1 MGILQ
6 LLYVALIATE
16 AIASH
21 AHSQAI
27 FNIREFE
34 SFIPK
39 PMAEDL
45 KRGIS
50 KSRWS
55 ADPRN
60 HFQGYFVKQGNK
72 TSEYICSIP
81 RAQIDTIE
89 EKESIQSNTQ
99 VDKTND
105 AKLLKAASEIIRDS
119 FPKNNC
125 IFTYDLRGFYW
136 TYGYCYA
143 DKVIQYHEGVPPH
156 ERHKRHEATNPKTV
170 YVLGRFTDAS
180 YKAVKIANQAKQ
192 RQIGQYETRR
202 MKTLSL
208 GEDKASPFSHHS
220 AQKIVL
226 EVIDSGSICEITL
239 EPRSVEVI
247 YKCDPDAHSFGQPQ
261 IIDVPEVTTCQ
272 YKMIIHV
279 PGLCALEQFA
289 PHRKIKES
297 LVEMACQLVDDEI
310 SSEIEEQRFEEYIS
324 NVRLRDDGNFP
335 VRGDNRI
342 SVEDHTLLPLG
353 FGFYLAKAISGYR
366 STSAYYNN
374 RNVIIYNGF
383 SEELE
388 DIGNQVGR
396 AIYNAIG
403 KKLLA
408 PYFEKDEQKRL
419 EWKDTFTIWLE
430 LYDFFGNF
438 KCLLRISRDGREQ
451 AKSIQLQVIDPV
463 TMVDIEGDPPMN
475 MAIDLTEFEAPHNLW
490 NYQYFRRGD
499 VIMGPPELPKQHQ
512 EVTTTTETEK
522 VIVTVTLSASDVESE
537 PEEDIHFEDL
547 SGDQSPQGEYINEE
561 NIKEVRGDPEG
572 GPVEVVIEEDG
583 IEHTYEVNMRE

>member
-143 DKVIQYHEGVPPH
+143 DKVIQYHEGVPPP
-156 ERHKRHEATNPKTV
+156 RKTQTTRG
-170 YVLGRFTDAS
+170 YQSKDGLRTW
-180 YKAVKIANQAKQ
+180 KI
-192 RQIGQYETRR
+192 
-202 MKTLSL
+202 
-208 GEDKASPFSHHS
+208 H
-220 AQKIVL
+220 
-226 EVIDSGSICEITL
+226 
-239 EPRSVEVI
+239 
-247 YKCDPDAHSFGQPQ
+247 
-261 IIDVPEVTTCQ
+261 
-272 YKMIIHV
+272 
-279 PGLCALEQFA
+279 
-289 PHRKIKES
+289 
-297 LVEMACQLVDDEI
+297 
-310 SSEIEEQRFEEYIS
+310 
-324 NVRLRDDGNFP
+324 
-335 VRGDNRI
+335 
-342 SVEDHTLLPLG
+342 
-353 FGFYLAKAISGYR
+353 
-366 STSAYYNN
+366 
-374 RNVIIYNGF
+374 
-383 SEELE
+383 
-388 DIGNQVGR
+388 
-396 AIYNAIG
+396 
-403 KKLLA
+403 
-408 PYFEKDEQKRL
+408 
-419 EWKDTFTIWLE
+419 
-430 LYDFFGNF
+430 
-438 KCLLRISRDGREQ
+438 
-451 AKSIQLQVIDPV
+451 
-463 TMVDIEGDPPMN
+463 
-475 MAIDLTEFEAPHNLW
+475 
-490 NYQYFRRGD
+490 
-499 VIMGPPELPKQHQ
+499 
-512 EVTTTTETEK
+512 
-522 VIVTVTLSASDVESE
+522 
-537 PEEDIHFEDL
+537 
-547 SGDQSPQGEYINEE
+547 
-561 NIKEVRGDPEG
+561 
-572 GPVEVVIEEDG
+572 
-583 IEHTYEVNMRE
+583 